1 MKSSFTRSVFV
12 GMVLL
17 ALGSCSTPS
26 TPPGTTEAA
35 ASYVSGDYKIG
46 PEDVVEVIIWRNAD
60 LSKVV
65 TVRPDGNISLPLV
78 GDVRAVGMT
87 AVDLAK
93 DIKVRLKDYKNDPS
107 VSVVV
112 QQVNSYNVFVMGE
125 VIKPGRFQ
133 LKSFT
138 TALQAISL
146 AGGFTQF
153 AVKNKI
159 FILRKLPGSGAETRI
174 NVRYDDIISGA
185 DTAQNIVLIPG
196 DTVVVPQ

>member
-35 ASYVSGDYKIG
+35 APYVSGDYKIG

-112 QQVNSYNVFVMGE
+112 QQVNSYNVYVMGE
-125 VIKPGRFQ
+125 VVKPGRFQ

-159 FILRKLPGSGAETRI
+159 FVLRKLPGSGTETRI
-174 NVRYDDIISGA
+174 NVHYGDIISGA